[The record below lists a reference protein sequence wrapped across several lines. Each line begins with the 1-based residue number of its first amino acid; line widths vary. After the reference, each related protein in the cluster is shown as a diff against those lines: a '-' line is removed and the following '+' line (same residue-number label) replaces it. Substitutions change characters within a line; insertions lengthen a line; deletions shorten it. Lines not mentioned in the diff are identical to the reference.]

1 MCRVLNR
8 SEFCIFL
15 IFRKYDMVLDMRRE
29 AIMEEF
35 RIFQDSEYARFLHM
49 QELGK
54 VVNLPEYG

>member
-15 IFRKYDMVLDMRRE
+15 IFRKYDRVLGMRRE

>member
-15 IFRKYDMVLDMRRE
+15 IFRKYDRVLDMRRE